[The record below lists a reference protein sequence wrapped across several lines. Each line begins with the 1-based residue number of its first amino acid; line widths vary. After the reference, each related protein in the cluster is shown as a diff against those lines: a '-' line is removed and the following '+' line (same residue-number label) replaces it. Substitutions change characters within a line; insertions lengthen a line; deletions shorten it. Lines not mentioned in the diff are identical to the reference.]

1 LSTFG
6 ATAVRTI
13 GSILII
19 LVGLVWEFSAE
30 IHTFIDQ
37 IANQK
42 LQAWL
47 AAHISQ
53 IGPLAL
59 IGGGIFWIVSLHA
72 WPALRRWLRPS
83 PLAIIYKPQVH
94 ASVRHRNMRDYHIEL
109 RNCATDQTISDVI
122 VTWDETPF
130 TRFID
135 KTFSRDWL
143 LSPTSIGPSS
153 SASIFLFSLKDD
165 LRIVENKNDVLGR
178 ASTFTVRA
186 SGKGIDDLT
195 ARFRYEPDKVP
206 KLRML
211 WR

>member
-59 IGGGIFWIVSLHA
+59 IAGGIFWIGSLHA
-72 WPALRRWLRPS
+72 WPALRR
-83 PLAIIYKPQVH
+83 
-94 ASVRHRNMRDYHIEL
+94 
-109 RNCATDQTISDVI
+109 
-122 VTWDETPF
+122 
-130 TRFID
+130 
-135 KTFSRDWL
+135 
-143 LSPTSIGPSS
+143 
-153 SASIFLFSLKDD
+153 
-165 LRIVENKNDVLGR
+165 
-178 ASTFTVRA
+178 
-186 SGKGIDDLT
+186 
-195 ARFRYEPDKVP
+195 
-206 KLRML
+206 
-211 WR
+211 